1 MEETNRQ
8 RKIAGVLQKDLVDV
22 LQKAAQD
29 GMKGVIIS
37 VSKVHVTADLGVAKV
52 YLSVFPSENR
62 EEMVKGIQSNT
73 VLIRHEMA
81 KRTRNQLR
89 RMPELLF
96 FGDDTLDYIEEI
108 DKSLKGNDADPI
120 KNPDVLELLRAK
132 YHVVSSYEF
141 QVSRL
146 TSDLISG
153 YNRDI
158 QLTKEPVMN
167 GFSTTLDSLEITTLL
182 FQNLV
187 VNKVKCES
195 ALDDEIFATERV
207 YKLVKKG
214 IPFRDAYMQ
223 IAKTINKNEY

>member
-52 YLSVFPSENR
+52 YLSIFPSENR
-62 EEMVKGIQSNT
+62 DEMVKGIQSNT
-73 VLIRHEMA
+73 PLIRHEMA

-120 KNPDVLELLRAK
+120 KNPDVLERR
-132 YHVVSSYEF
+132 
-141 QVSRL
+141 Q
-146 TSDLISG
+146 
-153 YNRDI
+153 
-158 QLTKEPVMN
+158 
-167 GFSTTLDSLEITTLL
+167 
-182 FQNLV
+182 
-187 VNKVKCES
+187 
-195 ALDDEIFATERV
+195 
-207 YKLVKKG
+207 KK
-214 IPFRDAYMQ
+214 
-223 IAKTINKNEY
+223 